1 MFTINIMEQLIFMTS
16 ECHKCWHRGELNIFL
31 IAKTIN
37 VSF

>member
-1 MFTINIMEQLIFMTS
+1 MFTAKMMEWLMFMTS
-16 ECHKCWHRGELNIFL
+16 ECHKCWHRGELNTFL